1 MGKKIEGRLKKKAHI
16 GQNSATFAAGNSKN
30 VNGYLAVESK
40 DKYDVCK
47 REERNW
53 VSVTMTMNP
62 HRDDA

>member
-1 MGKKIEGRLKKKAHI
+1 MKKKAHI

-30 VNGYLAVESK
+30 VKACLAVESM

-47 REERNW
+47 REERNG

-62 HRDDA
+62 HRDGA